1 MEETFRRATRM
12 RVLPR
17 VAKMERKMFRAIKNI
32 HTALG
37 GIAIGVESHRL
48 GLMQKKRRFQFGFF
62 SYKATKDELSRTNE
76 LLNEI
81 TNLFLMGLDRNWQVK
96 LNDT

>member
-32 HTALG
+32 HTLS

-62 SYKATKDELSRTNE
+62 SCKATKDELSRTHQ
-76 LLNEI
+76 LMNEI
-81 TNLFLMGLDRNWQVK
+81 ANLFLIGLDRNWQVK
-96 LNDT
+96 LKYT